1 MAIKVTCGCGAKF
14 NVREELAGKAIE
26 CTACGK
32 KVAVPHHVAAGGGGI
47 GKGPVIFGLL
57 LLGAAI
63 AGCGYMIWTQQETI
77 KELQESLD
85 AQQGDLAKLDGTLRS
100 AAQRVDGIKDAL
112 DANTEADTATS
123 AGQKLDKQ
131 AIAAVKQDLA
141 NETERRKT
149 LVGELDR
156 LDTDALRVRS
166 DIEQAQKQRDDA
178 WDEMSKA
185 NREKQKEYEIQI
197 AKLQD
202 DLATKADDQAAQD
215 RLAAEVKRLE
225 DARGEL
231 VKQAN
236 ADRSK
241 LTTYDS
247 KIDDLNR
254 QLQAKL
260 SKQNQLQFDLDQ
272 AELKLKNLTI
282 TVSRPKLPKQLSTLQ
297 QKVNKVDRNTAP
309 AFQTLAFD
317 DGLRG
322 ESLLFR
328 LDTRNGRV
336 AYRTRRRSGII
347 QNGPAFA
354 GWGQK
359 QPAGRYAMK
368 YAVRRTGNLN
378 DVVLIDTENGRTW
391 SCKIGRTSPARFSW
405 NPLLLWAGASP
416 GGARK
421 QGKWQLSV
429 SGDGGLRE
437 PVIVLTA
444 PDGRV
449 FHDERFHRRWLVP
462 VPQ

>member
-14 NVREELAGKAIE
+14 NVREELAGKSIE

-32 KVAVPHHVAAGGGGI
+32 KVAVPHPVAAGGG

-77 KELQESLD
+77 KDLQASLD

-112 DANTEADTATS
+112 DANAAADAATS
-123 AGQKLDKQ
+123 ADRKLDKQ
-131 AIAAVKQDLA
+131 AIDAVRQDLA
-141 NETERRKT
+141 AESTRRKE

-156 LDTDALRVRS
+156 LDTDALRIRG
-166 DIEQAQKQRDDA
+166 DIEQASKERDEA
-178 WDEMSKA
+178 WDKLSKA
-185 NREKQKEYEIQI
+185 NRDKQKEYEVQI

-202 DLATKADDQAAQD
+202 DMATKADDQAAQD

-225 DARGEL
+225 DARDAL

-247 KIDDLNR
+247 RISNLNR

-272 AELKLKNLTI
+272 AELKLRNLSI

-297 QKVNKVDRNTAP
+297 QKVNKVDQNTAP
-309 AFQTLAFD
+309 AFQTLTFD
-317 DGLRG
+317 DRRRG
-322 ESLLFR
+322 ESFWFR
-328 LDTRNGRV
+328 VNTRTGRV
-336 AYRTRRRSGII
+336 TYKSPRYSGII
-347 QNGPAFA
+347 QNGPQFA
-354 GWGQK
+354 GWGKK
-359 QPAGRYAMK
+359 QAAGRYAIQ
-368 YAVRRTGNLN
+368 YTVRRTGNIN
-378 DVVLIDTENGRTW
+378 DLVLIDSDQGMVW
-391 SCKIGRTSPARFSW
+391 SCEVGMGSVRTLNW
-405 NPLLLWAGASP
+405 NRLILWKPASP
-416 GGARK
+416 GGLK
-421 QGKWQLSV
+421 QQGKWRLSV
-429 SGDGGLRE
+429 SRDGGSMTPLL
-437 PVIVLTA
+437 VLTD
-444 PDGRV
+444 PNGRV
-449 FHDERFHRRWLVP
+449 YDDSMAHRRWMVP
-462 VPQ
+462 VSP